1 MDLEVSN
8 LKCFIIHLKRAKKRR
23 AFVNQIISDMPIKSE
38 IIDATDGEL
47 LSNEEIND
55 ILSTSNLY
63 NPKYPFKI
71 NRGEIGCFLSHRE
84 VWRQIVDQK
93 LDAGLIVEDDVRINP
108 LIFNKS
114 FNFSLKYIKKY
125 KYIQFQVRKMNKHHQ
140 IIQIQNELKLLRPAP
155 SFLRTSAQLVSYE
168 AALTLLDKT
177 KTIDRPVDTT
187 LQMFWG
193 TKIKCFCIS
202 VSGITDHT
210 FEAGGSTL
218 SQKRHSANGFL
229 RNIRRMIYRICIF
242 CISKYKKD
250 SET

>member
-108 LIFNKS
+108 LIFKKS

-140 IIQIQNELKLLRPAP
+140 IIQIQNELKL
-155 SFLRTSAQLVSYE
+155 QL
-168 AALTLLDKT
+168 
-177 KTIDRPVDTT
+177 
-187 LQMFWG
+187 
-193 TKIKCFCIS
+193 
-202 VSGITDHT
+202 
-210 FEAGGSTL
+210 
-218 SQKRHSANGFL
+218 
-229 RNIRRMIYRICIF
+229 
-242 CISKYKKD
+242 
-250 SET
+250 